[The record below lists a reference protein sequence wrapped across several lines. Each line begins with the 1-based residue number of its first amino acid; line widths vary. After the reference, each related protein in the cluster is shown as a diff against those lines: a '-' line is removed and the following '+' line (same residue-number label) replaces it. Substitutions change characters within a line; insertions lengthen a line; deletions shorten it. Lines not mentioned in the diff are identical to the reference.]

1 MQTFCLI
8 TITLLN
14 LACIWYYIAKL
25 TTTSIKFRV
34 LYYKPTGEAIGIIY
48 LFHGETDFYFYQEDL
63 QYRTSG
69 LAIYET
75 ERFLRNI
82 QKQVKDQKISLLDF
96 HKYFEDNFYIS
107 SIVPMV
113 FFKSAQ
119 YSIKRDILKAYKH
132 HKIEKETKAL
142 NEIN

>member
-8 TITLLN
+8 IITLLN
-14 LACIWYYIAKL
+14 IAFIWYYIAKIA
-25 TTTSIKFRV
+25 TTSIQFRV
-34 LYYKPTGEAIGIIY
+34 VYYKPTGDAIGIMY
-48 LFHGETDFYFYQEDL
+48 LFNGQTDFYFYQEDL

-82 QKQVKDQKISLLDF
+82 QKQVKDQMISLLDF

-107 SIVPMV
+107 SIVPIT